1 MQYTTTILYYV
12 VHLKTYIIYIYTY
25 LFIDLKYTH
34 TYIYIHMH
42 LFLTTDLFWT
52 CSLKKTA
59 RRWMI
64 RFESR
69 CMSLPNLGAVIVNA
83 RMVKTKRLP
92 LATLVLS
99 FWFLLEWEWWG
110 YSVFFGKEL
119 RVMFTR
125 VVIRVDMPLSSGN
138 VGDPQKAWQSTEE
151 KQLLGLI
158 SFSETTSI
166 HLIIPLWKGLSSC
179 QWWNIIVHW
188 LWE

>member
-1 MQYTTTILYYV
+1 MYNI
-12 VHLKTYIIYIYTY
+12 
-25 LFIDLKYTH
+25 
-34 TYIYIHMH
+34 
-42 LFLTTDLFWT
+42 FLTTDLFWT

-92 LATLVLS
+92 LATLVLF

-110 YSVFFGKEL
+110 YSVFFCKEL

-125 VVIRVDMPLSSGN
+125 VVIRVDMPLSNGN
-138 VGDPQKAWQSTEE
+138 VGDPRKVLSYPYEMVLAHDSGQRDDALGFRET
-151 KQLLGLI
+151 LLCIGFGNKCSCWSWI
-158 SFSETTSI
+158 THWNFRPVV
-166 HLIIPLWKGLSSC
+166 HL
-179 QWWNIIVHW
+179 QNA
-188 LWE
+188 